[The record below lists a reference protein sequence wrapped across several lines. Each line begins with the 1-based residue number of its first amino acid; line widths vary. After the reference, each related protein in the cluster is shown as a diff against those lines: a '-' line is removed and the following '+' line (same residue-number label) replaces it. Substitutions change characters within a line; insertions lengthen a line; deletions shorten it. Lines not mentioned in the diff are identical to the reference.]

1 MDFPCFVLYFF
12 SIFDIARLGK
22 IRQIYW
28 KQRIEIS
35 KICQVL
41 KLFVENERVRRYSS
55 SKSPTDFTVICM
67 VGGGHKLV
75 PYRITF
81 PGNFTTFKALFS
93 VGRRFFPDWSI
104 GVKS

>member
-1 MDFPCFVLYFF
+1 MFF
-12 SIFDIARLGK
+12 FFFFAIFDIAS
-22 IRQIYW
+22 QIHW

-55 SKSPTDFTVICM
+55 SKSPTDFTVVCM

-75 PYRITF
+75 PHRITF